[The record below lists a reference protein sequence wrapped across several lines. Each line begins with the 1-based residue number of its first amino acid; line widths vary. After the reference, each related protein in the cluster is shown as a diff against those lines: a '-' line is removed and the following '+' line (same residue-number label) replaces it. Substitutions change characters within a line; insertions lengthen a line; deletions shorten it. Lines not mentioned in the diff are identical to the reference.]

1 MLSRKADFYR
11 FQCKGKYTVK
21 IQNAT
26 DHAIRIL
33 QYLHMNK
40 EEICAATTIA
50 EANGMTYS
58 LFTKIASQLKKD
70 NLLYAEQGRKGGYR
84 LGRSANLISVYDVF
98 LCIEG
103 ELSLSRCFQAD
114 YICKQGDL
122 GHCRLRN
129 LLSGMQTYL
138 IEQMA
143 QQSIGD
149 LVI

>member
-1 MLSRKADFYR
+1 M
-11 FQCKGKYTVK
+11 TMK
-21 IQNAT
+21 IQSAT
-26 DHAIRIL
+26 DYAIRIL

-40 EEICAATTIA
+40 EDICAAATIA
-50 EANGMTYS
+50 AAIGITYPR
-58 LFTKIASQLKKD
+58 FTKIASQLKKD
-70 NLLYAEQGRKGGYR
+70 GLLYAEQGRKGGYR
-84 LGRSANLISVYDVF
+84 LGIPANLISVYDVF

-122 GHCRLRN
+122 SHCRLRN
-129 LLSGMQTYL
+129 LFGDMQTHL

-143 QQSIGD
+143 QQTIED